1 MLRTV
6 IPVASRRVLEEQIKK
21 LKSEKSSV
29 HSDLLHAEE
38 RSGSLE
44 QDLEQLQ
51 QQNDRLT
58 EAKADLEVRPG
69 ELSHVYFIFHTCGR
83 HWTKFMSTVS
93 TPIVGPL

>member
-1 MLRTV
+1 MLHTV
-6 IPVASRRVLEEQIKK
+6 ILVASRRVLEEQIKK

-29 HSDLLHAEE
+29 HSDLLRAEE

-69 ELSHVYFIFHTCGR
+69 ELSRYFILVEGT
-83 HWTKFMSTVS
+83 
-93 TPIVGPL
+93 GPSLPPLCPHLL

>member
-1 MLRTV
+1 MLHTV

-29 HSDLLHAEE
+29 HSDLLRAEE

-58 EAKADLEVRPG
+58 EAKADLEVRPS
-69 ELSHVYFIFHTCGR
+69 ELSRYLIFHTCGR
-83 HWTKFMSTVS
+83 HWTKFTSIVS